1 MLVSVLVVAVCIIT
15 DVVCEPSSAGMCVNY
30 LHVRM
35 YGIKIKICI
44 RTGTVKIARAYC
56 ACMFD
61 HVK

>member
-1 MLVSVLVVAVCIIT
+1 MLVSVLVVAVCIIA

-30 LHVRM
+30 LCM
-35 YGIKIKICI
+35 YGIKIKKCI

-56 ACMFD
+56 VCMFD